1 MNVRALR
8 NTHLVAAVLFVAS
21 VLVLAMQLITPS
33 PIMVSMGDS
42 SAQATQLGEYF
53 TYSDVAVV
61 VVAAVL
67 CGASGTYLV
76 LHDRAQQLVEP
87 RRDRSDARSQP
98 AVNGG
103 VEPSTDASDPD
114 SGTSESP
121 RERWEATAE
130 RLQNNEEAV
139 YTALMEANGELPQR
153 KLVEET
159 DLSKATVSRTLD
171 KLEHRELVERER
183 VGIGNTVRLQYPQR
197 H

>member
-1 MNVRALR
+1 MNFRALQ

-76 LHDRAQQLVEP
+76 LHDRAQQLVQP
-87 RRDRSDARSQP
+87 KHDRPDARSQP

-103 VEPSTDASDPD
+103 VEPSNGVSDSD
-114 SGTSESP
+114 SGTWESHH
-121 RERWEATAE
+121 ERWEATAE
-130 RLQNNEEAV
+130 RLQNNEEVV
-139 YTALMEANGELPQR
+139 YTALIEADGELPQR

-183 VGIGNTVRLQYPQR
+183 VGIGNTVRLQ
-197 H
+197 